1 MITRYEI
8 VALLIHEMHDKWGLG
23 AVHGG
28 EFRAQ
33 LGAAY

>member
-8 VALLIHEMHDKWGLG
+8 VALLIHDMYDKWGLG

-33 LGAAY
+33 LGTAY

>member
-1 MITRYEI
+1 MITRCEI
-8 VALLIHEMHDKWGLG
+8 VALLIHDKWGLG
-23 AVHGG
+23 AVHRG